1 MKPFKELFE
10 DTAPVDGEDF
20 SNEMSNPETLNR
32 INAFIGSMG
41 DKEYLVPAHALKALQ
56 EKLGR
61 LGLCFDANNASFTE
75 DTGDMTFPLKQF
87 GGRFGKDV
95 DTPHD
100 EVINDDGIEHKTG
113 KKMSLNINY
122 EKVSNNT
129 WVVRGSIA

>member
-56 EKLGR
+56 EKLNEV
-61 LGLCFDANNASFTE
+61 D
-75 DTGDMTFPLKQF
+75 F
-87 GGRFGKDV
+87 GILRDRINTAISLV
-95 DTPHD
+95 D
-100 EVINDDGIEHKTG
+100 NIEITNK
-113 KKMSLNINY
+113 Y
-122 EKVSNNT
+122 F
-129 WVVRGSIA
+129 